1 MSTMATNDDN
11 KPSFFARYIDNP
23 PPIKKAQEPS
33 PAQKLLDWLQR
44 DLARPSIST
53 RQICI
58 YGPNAVRN
66 RKRANDA
73 AEILAKE
80 GWLVP
85 IQTRR
90 RDMKAWSIVRKPIIF
105 PTVATETAE

>member
-1 MSTMATNDDN
+1 MATLFERLGR
-11 KPSFFARYIDNP
+11 PTP
-23 PPIKKAQEPS
+23 TKKAQEPS

-53 RQICI
+53 RQICV

-66 RKRANDA
+66 RNRANDA
-73 AEILAKE
+73 VEILVKE

-90 RDMKAWSIVRKPIIF
+90 RDMKAWRIVRKPIIF

>member
-1 MSTMATNDDN
+1 MTTI
-11 KPSFFARYIDNP
+11 FERLGQP
-23 PPIKKAQEPS
+23 PPIEKAQEPS

-66 RKRANDA
+66 RNRANDA
-73 AEILAKE
+73 VEILVKE

-90 RDMKAWSIVRKPIIF
+90 RDMHQWLIVRKPIIH
-105 PTVATETAE
+105 PTVAAEAAE